1 MKIRV
6 FVEASSLEETNEL
19 LDGFKE
25 FGTKNDF
32 FMFVTEI
39 EKYWKI
45 DDMYRVCL
53 DIDKSSNPNVKAML
67 NKIASKWMEL
77 PNEFLA
83 SKTMDDCEIYI
94 PKLYMITLEI
104 ED

>member
-1 MKIRV
+1 MKIKV
-6 FVEASSLEETNEL
+6 FFEAKSLEETNEL

-25 FGTKNDF
+25 FGTKNDVL
-32 FMFVTEI
+32 MIVTEI

-45 DDMYRVCL
+45 DDMFSVCL
-53 DIDKSSNPNVKAML
+53 DINKSSNPNVKTIL
-67 NKIASKWMEL
+67 NKIASKWLEL

-94 PKLYMITLEI
+94 PKVYMITLEI